1 MAKENVTSPSQTRD
15 ERTRETSVFGRLLS
29 RPDFG
34 AIIALIVVWVFF
46 AIVAF
51 ENNFVS
57 MQTTAAI
64 LNAAAPL
71 GILAIAIALLMI
83 AGEFDLS
90 VGSMVGFAGMILMV
104 LVTSTSSG
112 GFGLPLGI
120 SLLIT
125 LALSL
130 MLGYFNGLLV
140 VKTKLPSFIITLG
153 TLFILRGLAIAIPR
167 GRTNRTQ
174 LGGLDD
180 VPGFAVIEKLFGTE
194 IQIAGGNFDIAILW
208 MFGLGAVGS
217 WFLSRTRMG
226 NWVFGVGG
234 DANAARNVGVPVDR
248 LKVGLFMVT
257 AFAGFL
263 VALIFA
269 VQFNGSDS
277 LRGTQLEFR
286 AIIAVVVGGTL
297 LTGGY
302 GSIIG
307 AMLGAIIFSMVQQGI
322 VITGVDA
329 DWFQVFLGGILVAA
343 VVFNNYIRLQAIK
356 R

>member
-1 MAKENVTSPSQTRD
+1 MAKENTTSPPASD
-15 ERTRETSVFGRLLS
+15 ERMRETSVLGRLLS

-34 AIIALIVVWVFF
+34 AIVALIVVWIFF

-57 MQTTAAI
+57 MQSTAAI

-71 GILAIAIALLMI
+71 GILAIAVSLLMI

-90 VGSMVGFAGMILMV
+90 IGSMVGFAGMILMV
-104 LVTSTSSG
+104 LVTSTSVG

-120 SLLIT
+120 ALLIT

-130 MLGYFNGLLV
+130 LLGFLNGLLV

-180 VPGFAVIEKLFGTE
+180 VPGFDIIDKLFGTK

-208 MFGLGAVGS
+208 MFGLGALAS
-217 WFLSRTRMG
+217 WFLSRTRVG

-234 DANAARNVGVPVDR
+234 DTNAARNVGVPVDKLR
-248 LKVGLFMVT
+248 IGLFMLT

-302 GSIIG
+302 GSVIG
-307 AMLGAIIFSMVQQGI
+307 AMLGAVIFSMVQQGI

-343 VVFNNYIRLQAIK
+343 VVLNNYIRLQAAK